1 MKTKIP
7 VIVSIIFIMGIFLIT
22 NLAKSENTDIVITEI
37 CPTGCAGSGYQWI
50 EIFNKGETAVD
61 LENWKFWEAETNHGL
76 NIAPSSTQ
84 QDFLIEPGEYAI
96 ITQNDLYFFE
106 NNQNVTSTVLD
117 SSWST
122 LNKSG
127 ELIGLKDEDGIM
139 TEEFTYKQIENYSLE
154 RKDVE
159 ELIIDE
165 DNWQEHLDSNSVG
178 QENYWKVD
186 DTNTDD
192 TEDNGGTEDDDADD
206 TENTE
211 GEEEDD
217 NDEDSEEESTGTNTT
232 STLVINEFVSNPND
246 GENEWAEIY
255 NNSTTSIDL
264 TGWTMSDGVGVFAS
278 PTGTVQAE
286 DFFVIEWTASKL
298 NNGGDILILK
308 NGEEEIIDQVCFGD
322 WVEGCLSDAVSSV
335 EKGNSTARIV
345 DGQDTNNDRNDF
357 AETTSSTKGLE
368 NIIIAPVVETPTP
381 TSGGGGGSSSPVV
394 VITYNPSDIVI
405 NELVSDPTD
414 GGEEFVELYNNTAST
429 ISLSGWWVE
438 DGSESKTNLEGN
450 ISAHGF
456 FTIEKPKGNLNNSGD
471 IVILFSVQGKEID
484 RVTYGTWDDGNVNDN
499 APSVSDPLSLIRK
512 VDGQDSDNN
521 YYDFV
526 LTSTVTK
533 NKANQISIVTE
544 DGEVLEQILTSAK
557 IVINE
562 VVPNPT
568 GSDSEDEW
576 VELKNLGSETVSL
589 VGWSLGDATSKKYKI
604 KQGGIKPGGFIV
616 FKRLMTSI
624 AFNNTG
630 GDEVKLYG
638 PSGALLDNIKY
649 TGSAGEAESYARRED
664 NSWDWTIKTTPGVE
678 NILEG
683 KSAAPKVSIDVDT
696 EVAEG
701 EPVLFDASD
710 TTDPEGEEMSFTW
723 DFGDG
728 GNDEGDVVE
737 HRFLENGIFTVKL
750 TVVDS
755 AGNEAKSKVIIT
767 VKNRFEFSGGYLSS
781 DEVSGIEISEFIP
794 NPEGSDTTEFIEL
807 FNPTDNDID
816 LSDFKLDDE
825 EGGSRGYG
833 LPARTI
839 IPAGEYV
846 VFGRQDTKLALNNT
860 NDSVR
865 LLFPDGTILLEIK
878 YDDVVEGSSYVR
890 NAEDIWIW
898 TGTPTPGKENIVSV
912 PKASVA
918 SVSVSRSKRV
928 KPIIYTTLEKVR
940 DEDVGDK
947 VKLTGV
953 VAVEPGVLA
962 TQYFYIVGSPG
973 VQVYM
978 YKKDFPNLKVGDR
991 IEITGE
997 ISESYGNTRVKL
1009 SSKDDIVK
1017 IDHPG
1022 DPQAKTVEIAEI
1034 GEQLEGWLAEV
1045 NGEITELKGSYMYV
1059 DDGTE
1064 EVKVYFKRGT
1074 GINRKVL
1081 QVGDIVSVKG
1091 LVAQTKSGYQ
1101 LLPRAQTDI
1110 EKTGVAESMVTKI
1123 ENTEEENKQEV
1134 AEKYLTA
1141 TAGGLTSILFGLFA
1155 KAKGNS
1161 AVNIVKKLAG
1171 IGVAV
1176 IRRKP

>member
-1 MKTKIP
+1 MKKHWP
-7 VIVSIIFIMGIFLIT
+7 VILSVIFVMGIFLFT
-22 NLAKSENTDIVITEI
+22 NLARSENTDIVITEI
-37 CPTGCAGSGYQWI
+37 CSTGCASSGYQWI
-50 EIFNKGETAVD
+50 EIFNKGEAVVD
-61 LENWKFWEAETNHGL
+61 LENWKFWEADTNHGL
-76 NIAPSSTQ
+76 NIAPSSTE
-84 QDFLIEPGEYAI
+84 QDFLINPGEYAV

-106 NNQNVTSTVLD
+106 NNSNVTSTVLD
-117 SSWST
+117 SSWGT

-127 ELIGLKDEDGIM
+127 EEIGLKDSDGDI
-139 TEEFTYKQIENYSLE
+139 TEQFTYKAINDFSLE

-159 ELIIDE
+159 ELITDE
-165 DNWQEHLDSNSVG
+165 NNWQEHPDGNTAGL
-178 QENYWKVD
+178 ENYWKVQ
-186 DTNTDD
+186 
-192 TEDNGGTEDDDADD
+192 
-206 TENTE
+206 
-211 GEEEDD
+211 
-217 NDEDSEEESTGTNTT
+217 DSGNTT
-232 STLVINEFVSNPND
+232 TTSTPTSTPNPTPTTTPNPIVTSTPDLTLVINEFISNPE
-246 GENEWAEIY
+246 GEEYEWAEIY

-278 PTGTVQAE
+278 PTGTIQAE
-286 DFFVIEWTASKL
+286 DFFVVEWTASKL

-308 NGEEEIIDQVCFGD
+308 NEAEEIVDQVCYGS
-322 WVEGCLSDAVSSV
+322 WTENCLSDSSPAS
-335 EKGNSTARIV
+335 EKGNSMARII
-345 DGQDTNNDRNDF
+345 DGQDTNNDLNDF
-357 AETTSSTKGLE
+357 SETTSSTKGLA
-368 NIIIAPVVETPTP
+368 NVIVVPVVEAPQPTGGGG
-381 TSGGGGGSSSPVV
+381 GGGGGSVTPLD
-394 VITYNPSDIVI
+394 YNASDIVI
-405 NELVSDPTD
+405 NELVSDPAD
-414 GGEEFVELYNNTAST
+414 DGEEFVELYNNTAGT
-429 ISLSGWWVE
+429 INLSGWWME
-438 DGSESKTNLEGN
+438 DGSEAKTSLEGS
-450 ISAHGF
+450 ISPKGF

-471 IVILFSVQGKEID
+471 IVILFSSRGKEID
-484 RVTYGTWDDGNVNDN
+484 KVTYGTWDDGNVADN
-499 APSVSDPLSLIRK
+499 APSADDPLSIIRK
-512 VDGQDSDNN
+512 VDGQDSDND

-533 NKANQISIVTE
+533 DKANQISVVTE
-544 DGEVLEQILTSAK
+544 DGKVVEQVITSAK

-576 VELKNLGSETVSL
+576 IELKNLGSETVSL
-589 VGWSLGDATSKKYKI
+589 VDWSLGDATSKKYKI
-604 KQGGIKPGGFIV
+604 KQGSLKSGGFIV
-616 FKRLMTSI
+616 FKRLMTGI
-624 AFNNTG
+624 ALNNTG

-638 PSGALLDNIKY
+638 PSGILLDNIKY
-649 TGSAGEAESYARRED
+649 SSSAGEAESYARRED
-664 NSWDWTIKTTPGVE
+664 GSWDWTIKTTPGKK

-710 TTDPEGEEMSFTW
+710 TTDPEGEAMSFAW

-728 GNDEGDVVE
+728 ESDEGDVVE
-737 HRFLENGIFTVKL
+737 HRFLEKGIFTVKL

-755 AGNEAKSKVIIT
+755 AGNEAESKVIIT
-767 VKNRFEFSGGYLSS
+767 VKNRFEFSGGYFEN
-781 DEVSGIEISEFIP
+781 DEVSKIEITEFIP

-807 FNPTDNDID
+807 FNPTDEDID

-833 LPARTI
+833 LPAGTI

-865 LLFPDGTILLEIK
+865 LLFPDGTVLQEVK
-878 YDDVVEGSSYVR
+878 YDDVVEGSSYVQ
-890 NAEDIWIW
+890 NNDDMWVW
-898 TGTPTPGKENIVSV
+898 TGTPTPGKENIVSA
-912 PKASVA
+912 PKLTSAK
-918 SVSVSRSKRV
+918 VSARKSKRV

-947 VKLTGV
+947 VKVTGV

-978 YKKDFPNLKVGDR
+978 YKKDFPDLKVGDR

-1022 DPQAKTVEIAEI
+1022 DPQAKAIEIAEV
-1034 GEQLEGWLAEV
+1034 GEQMEGWLTEV

-1074 GINRKVL
+1074 GINRKIL

-1110 EKTGVAESMVTKI
+1110 EKTGVAESMVTKL